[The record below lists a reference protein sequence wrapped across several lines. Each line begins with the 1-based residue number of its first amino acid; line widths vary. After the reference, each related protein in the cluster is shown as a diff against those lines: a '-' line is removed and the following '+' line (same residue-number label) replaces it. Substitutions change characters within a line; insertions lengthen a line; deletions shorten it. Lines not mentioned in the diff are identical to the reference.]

1 MRGCSADVDFPKLS
15 SELFGLIPGP
25 RDAEGVIRNVFVG
38 YSLDSDIRSLGS
50 SGGVVTELLLYLLRR
65 GVIDQALVCGMNMH
79 RPLEPNPI
87 LAQTE
92 QEIIESAQS
101 KYTIV
106 PQMRL
111 ISRIIKSRKRTAIV
125 GVPCQIHAYRKFES
139 WYERISGKVPLVI
152 GLACHSTLE
161 IQASEK
167 LLGIN
172 KIKPREVTKLEYR
185 GGDSWPGGI
194 QVTLASGNVRRLHGL
209 DIKSAFNR
217 LNPVYTPDRCLT
229 CIDHTNELSDLS
241 VMDPWIRG
249 RKGQHPYRKGHTLI
263 LARNDKAHNILG
275 QAVSDGSL
283 FLEEIPK
290 STLPTQF
297 APMVK
302 KKKIGAAIRI
312 ERLRKG
318 GKPYPKYNIHF
329 PEASFRDRVNQE
341 LDSMKRVFSRWE
353 WSRNLF
359 TRLAFSRFGDF
370 LILVKSF
377 HKKQMFRVRYIVKQR
392 RDEKYASGQLKRG
405 KQI

>member
-15 SELFGLIPGP
+15 RELFGLIPSP
-25 RDAEGVIRNVFVG
+25 LDAGGVIRNVFVG
-38 YSLDSDIRSLGS
+38 YSLDSNIRSLGS

-65 GVIDQALVCGMNMH
+65 GVIDQALVCGMNKH

-87 LAQTE
+87 LARTE
-92 QEIIESAQS
+92 QDIIRSAQS

-111 ISRIIKSRKRTAIV
+111 IKKIIKSRRKTAIV

-139 WYERISGKVPLVI
+139 WYERISRKVPLVI

-167 LLGIN
+167 LLAVN
-172 KIKPREVTKLEYR
+172 KINMREVMKLEYR

-194 QVTLASGNVRRLHGL
+194 QVTLANGNVKRLHGL

-217 LNPVYTPDRCLT
+217 LNLFYTPDRCLT

-283 FLEEIPK
+283 FLEEIPQ
-290 STLPTQF
+290 SILPTQL

-312 ERLRKG
+312 EKLKKG
-318 GKPYPKYNIHF
+318 GKPFPKYNIHF
-329 PEASFRDRVNQE
+329 PEASFKDRVDQE
-341 LDSMKRVFSRWE
+341 LDSIKRVFGRWK

-359 TRLAFSRFGDF
+359 MRLAFSRFGDF
-370 LILVKSF
+370 LMLVKSF
-377 HKKQMFRVRYIVKQR
+377 QKKHMFALRHVAKQ
-392 RDEKYASGQLKRG
+392 KGHQ
-405 KQI
+405 